1 MICSRL
7 TRIKNKDLLKFS
19 KKNGWKNFCQT
30 AASIFVDLNPEHLQH
45 WLKFA
50 IFLTKN
56 FFRNNPGERFDSL
69 TSFLYILTHSF
80 FLQML
85 RIEMFRFSSK
95 KWKKIGQKNS
105 SNWMWILTR
114 KLTKAPLNPWLAV
127 CSRSKPTQEFTLDLF
142 MTKLDKMRKIGLIL
156 NFVPKM
162 LR

>member
-1 MICSRL
+1 MLSCIQGWSAAVL
-7 TRIKNKDLLKFS
+7 PEIKIRTYYNS
-19 KKNGWKNFCQT
+19 QKKNGWKKFCQT

-105 SNWMWILTR
+105 SNWMWILMR
-114 KLTKAPLNPWLAV
+114 KLTKASQNPCLALALLWP
-127 CSRSKPTQEFTLDLF
+127 CFDLA
-142 MTKLDKMRKIGLIL
+142 LALL
-156 NFVPKM
+156 
-162 LR
+162 